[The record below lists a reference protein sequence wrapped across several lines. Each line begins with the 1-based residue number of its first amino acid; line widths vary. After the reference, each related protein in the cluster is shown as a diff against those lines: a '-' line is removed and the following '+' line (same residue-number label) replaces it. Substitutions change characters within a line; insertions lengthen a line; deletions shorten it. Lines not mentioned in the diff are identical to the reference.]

1 MSQATVDHLIEE
13 IQKLPDEDRSLLH
26 QRLAKLDEA
35 EWQHELA
42 EARRIAAEQGID
54 EAAIDRAVA
63 KVRYG
68 Q

>member
-1 MSQATVDHLIEE
+1 MSQANVDHLIEQ
-13 IQKLPDEDRSLLH
+13 IQKLSDEDRSLFH
-26 QRLAKLDEA
+26 QRLAELDEI
-35 EWQHELA
+35 EWEHELA

-68 Q
+68 K